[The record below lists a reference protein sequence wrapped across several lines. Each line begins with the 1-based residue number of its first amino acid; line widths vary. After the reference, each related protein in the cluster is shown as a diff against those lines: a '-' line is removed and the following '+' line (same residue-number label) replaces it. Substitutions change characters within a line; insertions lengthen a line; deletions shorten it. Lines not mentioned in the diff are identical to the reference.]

1 MFAGAAACFYAFVG
15 FDIIA
20 TTGEEA
26 RTASKSIPKAVA
38 ISLVTCYI
46 LYIGVSTVLTM
57 MIPFG
62 HMNSSSPLTE
72 AFDRVG
78 IYWAKWLIGVG
89 AVFGLSASLLGSEFP
104 LPRIIYAMACD
115 GLLFRVLSRV
125 NSRTETPV
133 IATLL
138 PGFITAFF
146 AMVFDL
152 RELVEMM
159 SIGTLLAYSLV
170 CTSVL
175 VLRYRPLPEDPL
187 SHTLQGQPI
196 SMDLNH
202 EGEVPAI
209 ITGCRPR
216 PGICPVFRFCPGI
229 QAPKSGQIISQP
241 NNTWER
247 TKGTNHTN

>member
-26 RTASKSIPKAVA
+26 RTASQSIPKAVA
-38 ISLVTCYI
+38 ISLISCYV

-62 HMNSSSPLTE
+62 HMSSSSPLTE

-78 IYWAKWLIGVG
+78 VYWAKWLIGVG

-115 GLLFRVLSRV
+115 GLLFRFLSRV
-125 NSRTETPV
+125 NARTETPV
-133 IATLL
+133 IATIV
-138 PGFITAFF
+138 PGVITAFF

-175 VLRYRPLPEDPL
+175 ILRYRPLNEETAPSEAEG
-187 SHTLQGQPI
+187 SIQ
-196 SMDLNH
+196 SMDL
-202 EGEVPAI
+202 EGE
-209 ITGCRPR
+209 
-216 PGICPVFRFCPGI
+216 
-229 QAPKSGQIISQP
+229 
-241 NNTWER
+241 
-247 TKGTNHTN
+247 